1 MERPMKRLVANV
13 AFLFLLVGTAFC
25 EPSGTDLVPLRTKLP
40 KPVFVGTPRLLVSPN
55 LERVTGKVRGEY
67 RIPKGCANLAAER
80 PVTASDTQ
88 PFIGRTEMVTDGDKE
103 GDGDSFVELG
113 MGKQW
118 VQIDL
123 GSSLPVFAI
132 LVWHYHGEPRV
143 YHDIVVQL
151 ADDPDFA
158 NNPRTVFN
166 NDHDNSSGLGVGTD
180 KEYIETFEGRLIP
193 VEGLKAR
200 YVRLYSNG
208 NTTDDMN
215 DYVEVEVFGQ
225 PAAPE
230 P

>member
-1 MERPMKRLVANV
+1 
-13 AFLFLLVGTAFC
+13 
-25 EPSGTDLVPLRTKLP
+25 
-40 KPVFVGTPRLLVSPN
+40 
-55 LERVTGKVRGEY
+55 
-67 RIPKGCANLAAER
+67 
-80 PVTASDTQ
+80 
-88 PFIGRTEMVTDGDKE
+88 MVTDGDKE